1 VYVVLAADHAAVVDE
16 EERRIAADVPAR
28 GDRPRAVGLVPVPPA
43 SPGDLTA
50 GRRLFEL
57 FALVHV
63 VDPQDDERQPMQPL
77 EGRAHSRINQFATA
91 AMLVAAEVEQHHF
104 AAKLGES
111 YPLAV
116 DVLADD
122 LEGLLA
128 DGEAP
133 DL

>member
-1 VYVVLAADHAAVVDE
+1 
-16 EERRIAADVPAR
+16 
-28 GDRPRAVGLVPVPPA
+28 
-43 SPGDLTA
+43 
-50 GRRLFEL
+50 
-57 FALVHV
+57 
-63 VDPQDDERQPMQPL
+63 
-77 EGRAHSRINQFATA
+77 
-91 AMLVAAEVEQHHF
+91 MLVAAEVEQHHF